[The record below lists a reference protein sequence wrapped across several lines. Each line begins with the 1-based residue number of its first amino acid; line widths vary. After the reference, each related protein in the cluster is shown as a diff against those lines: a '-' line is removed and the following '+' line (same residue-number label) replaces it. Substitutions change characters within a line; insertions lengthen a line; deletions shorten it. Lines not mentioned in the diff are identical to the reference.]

1 MVAEKQQRKKRNF
14 NEERET
20 ELAAIWGSER
30 QGDTRFPKRRG
41 AGNQIKKLENAAA
54 LSASG
59 PLDMD
64 DVLSDTGSN
73 NGDNGGDSG
82 ATSSKKSTKSG
93 PKKSKK
99 ALAKFKLHCFI
110 EPGTTVNDVR
120 EVFEDYEPKVELR
133 TSQKGNLLNKV
144 HYAVLTFKNKA
155 MGLHAVKMLDGSNQ
169 RDLLGVTSLKLALM
183 LSREQ
188 NKMVRKKMRKDLL
201 KKLKTQ
207 KQQEQE
213 DEETFVKK
221 FLANHGVSA

>member
-1 MVAEKQQRKKRNF
+1 MVAEKVQRKKRNF

-41 AGNQIKKLENAAA
+41 SSNQMKKLENLA
-54 LSASG
+54 SASA
-59 PLDMD
+59 PMD
-64 DVLSDTGSN
+64 VDDILSDTGSN
-73 NGDNGGDSG
+73 QGDDPSG
-82 ATSSKKSTKSG
+82 ASASKKKATKAA
-93 PKKSKK
+93 PKKTKK
-99 ALAKFKLHCFI
+99 ALAQFKLHCFI
-110 EPGTTVNDVR
+110 EAGTTVNDVR

-155 MGLHAVKMLDGSNQ
+155 MALHAVKTLDGTNQ
-169 RDLLGVTSLKLALM
+169 RDLLGVTSLKLAMM

-188 NKMVRKKMRKDLL
+188 NKIVRKKSRKDLV
-201 KKLKTQ
+201 KKLRDQ
-207 KQQEQE
+207 KQKDHE

-221 FLANHGVSA
+221 FLASHGVQA